1 MDGCSMDNRKEY
13 WWVRHEAVIQPAEVG
28 FVGGI
33 PMSFRFIGMAGS
45 IPATSAE
52 LIERLPSPPVPV
64 MNTYAT
70 PSPQPQAQPQ
80 RRGSWLWFIGVLLLI
95 LVAQCSG
102 QLFDMLK

>member
-1 MDGCSMDNRKEY
+1 MDDRKEY
-13 WWVRHEAVIQPAEVG
+13 WWIRYEAVIQPAEVG

-33 PMSFRFIGMAGS
+33 PISFRFIGMAGS
-45 IPATSAE
+45 IPAASAE

-64 MNTYAT
+64 IGPQTE
-70 PSPQPQAQPQ
+70 PSSPQPQAPPQ
-80 RRGSWLWFIGVLLLI
+80 RRGSWLWFIGILLLI

>member
-1 MDGCSMDNRKEY
+1 MDDRKEY
-13 WWVRHEAVIQPAEVG
+13 WWVHHEAVIQPAEVG

-33 PMSFRFIGMAGS
+33 PVSFRFIGMAGS
-45 IPATSAE
+45 IPAASAE
-52 LIERLPSPPVPV
+52 LIERLPSPPLAV
-64 MNTYAT
+64 MNTYAK
-70 PSPQPQAQPQ
+70 PSPQPQPQPQVQPQ

>member
-1 MDGCSMDNRKEY
+1 MDDRKEY
-13 WWVRHEAVIQPAEVG
+13 WWVRHEALIQPAEVG

-33 PMSFRFIGMAGS
+33 PVSFRFIGMAGS

-64 MNTYAT
+64 MDLRAN
-70 PSPQPQAQPQ
+70 PSSQPSAQPE
-80 RRGSWLWFIGVLLLI
+80 RRGSWLWFIGILLLI

-102 QLFDMLK
+102 PLFDLLK

>member
-1 MDGCSMDNRKEY
+1 MDDRKEY
-13 WWVRHEAVIQPAEVG
+13 WWVSHEAVIQPAEVG

-33 PMSFRFIGMAGS
+33 PVSFRFIGMAGS

-52 LIERLPSPPVPV
+52 LIERLPLPPVPV
-64 MNTYAT
+64 VNLHAN
-70 PSPQPQAQPQ
+70 PSSQSPAQPQ
-80 RRGSWLWFIGVLLLI
+80 RRGSWLWFIGILLLI

>member
-1 MDGCSMDNRKEY
+1 MDDRKEY
-13 WWVRHEAVIQPAEVG
+13 WWVRHEALIQPAEVG

-33 PMSFRFIGMAGS
+33 PVSFRFIGTAGS

-52 LIERLPSPPVPV
+52 LIERLPLPPVPV
-64 MNTYAT
+64 MDLRANP
-70 PSPQPQAQPQ
+70 PSQPPAQPE
-80 RRGSWLWFIGVLLLI
+80 RRGSWLWFIGILLLI

>member
-1 MDGCSMDNRKEY
+1 MDDRKEY
-13 WWVRHEAVIQPAEVG
+13 WWVRHEALIQPAEAG

-33 PMSFRFIGMAGS
+33 PVSFRFIGMAGS

-64 MNTYAT
+64 MDLRAN
-70 PSPQPQAQPQ
+70 PSTQPSAQPE
-80 RRGSWLWFIGVLLLI
+80 RRGSWLWFIGILLLI

-102 QLFDMLK
+102 PLFDLLK

>member
-1 MDGCSMDNRKEY
+1 MDDRKEY

-33 PMSFRFIGMAGS
+33 PVSFRFIGMTGS
-45 IPATSAE
+45 IPAASAE
-52 LIERLPSPPVPV
+52 LIERLPSPPVPLISPYV
-64 MNTYAT
+64 E
-70 PSPQPQAQPQ
+70 PSSSLQAQPPQ

-102 QLFDMLK
+102 PLFDMLK

>member
-1 MDGCSMDNRKEY
+1 MDDRKEY
-13 WWVRHEAVIQPAEVG
+13 WWVRYDAMVQPAEVG

-33 PMSFRFIGMAGS
+33 PVSFRFIGTAGS
-45 IPATSAE
+45 IPAVSAE

-64 MNTYAT
+64 IGIQRE

-80 RRGSWLWFIGVLLLI
+80 QRSGSWLWFIGILLLI

-102 QLFDMLK
+102 QLFDMIK

>member
-1 MDGCSMDNRKEY
+1 MDDRKEY
-13 WWVRHEAVIQPAEVG
+13 WWVSHEAVIQPAEVG

-33 PMSFRFIGMAGS
+33 PVSFRFIGMADS
-45 IPATSAE
+45 IPAASAE

-64 MNTYAT
+64 M
-70 PSPQPQAQPQ
+70 SPYPKPPARPQAQPQ

-102 QLFDMLK
+102 PLFDMLK

>member
-1 MDGCSMDNRKEY
+1 MDDRKEY
-13 WWVRHEAVIQPAEVG
+13 WWVRHEALIQPAEVG

-33 PMSFRFIGMAGS
+33 PVSFRFIGTAGS

-64 MNTYAT
+64 MDLRAN
-70 PSPQPQAQPQ
+70 PSSQPSAQPE
-80 RRGSWLWFIGVLLLI
+80 RRGSWLWFIGILLLI

-102 QLFDMLK
+102 PLFDLLK

>member
-1 MDGCSMDNRKEY
+1 MDDRKEY
-13 WWVRHEAVIQPAEVG
+13 WWVRYETAVQPAEVG

-33 PMSFRFIGMAGS
+33 PVSFRFIGMAGS

-52 LIERLPSPPVPV
+52 LIERLPLPPVPLISPY
-64 MNTYAT
+64 NE
-70 PSPQPQAQPQ
+70 PSPHPQAQPQ

-102 QLFDMLK
+102 PLFDMLK